1 MIGHNTA
8 PVIGRRSDHVTTPR
22 RMGFTLIE
30 MLLVLTLLASLLGAT
45 IGLMSI
51 ARTSNQQ
58 AKKELLSRQQIRRF
72 ADDVRR
78 DVRSAQELEVVDGK
92 LILSNEEPS
101 RRTVYSVES
110 GSTIRRHIEDA
121 SVQVPLT
128 DHYRFNDSIKI
139 EVQTMDPIG
148 AVQWTLTQSD
158 RPSQPIQ
165 ILASRGLAP

>member
-8 PVIGRRSDHVTTPR
+8 PVIGRRPDHVTTPR
-22 RMGFTLIE
+22 RMGFTLVE

-92 LILSNEEPS
+92 LILSNEEPN

-110 GSTIRRHIEDA
+110 GSTIRRHIEDSTA
-121 SVQVPLT
+121 QVPLT
-128 DHYRFNDSIKI
+128 DHYDIGDSMKI
-139 EVQTMDPIG
+139 EIQTMDPIG
-148 AVQWTLTQSD
+148 AVQWTFTQSD

-165 ILASRGLAP
+165 ILASRGFAP